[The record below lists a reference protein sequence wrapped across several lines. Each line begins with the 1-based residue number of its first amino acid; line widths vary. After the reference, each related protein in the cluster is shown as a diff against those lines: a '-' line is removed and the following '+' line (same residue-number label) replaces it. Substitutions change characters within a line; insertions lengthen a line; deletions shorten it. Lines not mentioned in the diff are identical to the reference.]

1 MQHCEETAIFSSR
14 KTERRNGIKKNGL
27 DLDNIASNKQA
38 SSSISKSWMWLP
50 RHKPH
55 AFYCVSN
62 SEAVIQLLSYSKAS
76 VDPNLCEL
84 KWNSS
89 TANLQLVHF
98 CELTQAHCSETET
111 RGIIVCLQQLSDCLP
126 TLHLLQFCWK
136 HPPIG
141 KMSAA
146 IQQLDLVTE
155 FSRSARYMW
164 SILPFVPRNFLPL
177 LFNSPPQ
184 QNRIWQLTR
193 KSHLCMT
200 TSWVIRTLNGSK
212 CFCQPVFIFLKYS
225 WGCKHNQAAM
235 SVTWPRT

>member
-1 MQHCEETAIFSSR
+1 M
-14 KTERRNGIKKNGL
+14 
-27 DLDNIASNKQA
+27 DNIASNKQA

-55 AFYCVSN
+55 AFSCVSN

-126 TLHLLQFCWK
+126 TLHLLQFVGNIHLLEKWARRSNNLILWWNS
-136 HPPIG
+136 PG
-141 KMSAA
+141 
-146 IQQLDLVTE
+146 QLDTCDLSCHSSHE
-155 FSRSARYMW
+155 IFS
-164 SILPFVPRNFLPL
+164 
-177 LFNSPPQ
+177 LFSSTLPPQ

-235 SVTWPRT
+235 SDTWPRT